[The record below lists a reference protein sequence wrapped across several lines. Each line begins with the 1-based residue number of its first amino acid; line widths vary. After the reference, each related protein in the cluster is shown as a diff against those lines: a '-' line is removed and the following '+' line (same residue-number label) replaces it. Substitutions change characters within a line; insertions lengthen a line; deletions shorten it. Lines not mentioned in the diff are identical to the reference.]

1 MRAFLREDLSKN
13 MLEKRIRLLLV
24 FFMAALV
31 LSGLSAIPLEW
42 GSTLLAQWLGNG
54 TWFSALW
61 PAMSEWLELV
71 HSGAIDT
78 GKHYP
83 FLFYGNDWLAF
94 GHVAIAIAFIGPL
107 RDPVKNIWVIEFGM
121 IACLLV
127 IPWALTFILVR
138 GIPLFWFPVDSAFGV
153 LGILPLWLAR
163 KYTLRLAEL

>member
-1 MRAFLREDLSKN
+1 MSKTT
-13 MLEKRIRLLLV
+13 LEKRIRALLI

-42 GSTLLAQWLGNG
+42 GSTLLVQWFGNG

-61 PAMSEWLELV
+61 PAMSTWLELV
-71 HSGAIDT
+71 HNGAIAT
-78 GKHYP
+78 GKNYP
-83 FLFYGNDWLAF
+83 FLFYGDDWLAF
-94 GHVAIAIAFIGPL
+94 GHVAIAISFIGPL

-127 IPWALTFILVR
+127 VPWALTFILMR
-138 GIPLFWFPVDSAFGV
+138 GVPLFWFPIDSAFGL

-163 KYTLRLAEL
+163 KYTLKLAALYNAHRV